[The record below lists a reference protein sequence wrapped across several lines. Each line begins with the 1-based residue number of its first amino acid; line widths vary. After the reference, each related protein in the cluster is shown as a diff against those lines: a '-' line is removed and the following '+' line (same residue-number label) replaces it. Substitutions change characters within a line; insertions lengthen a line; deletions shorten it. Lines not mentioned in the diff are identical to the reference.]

1 MKEEI
6 INDLLTQSMN
16 PRKFYRIF
24 NKSEQLKKLNDPVYL
39 LQNEYVPNTP
49 LMRVLAKDILFC
61 RYQFQSLDSD
71 NYLVND
77 GTDYG
82 KLKQLLLYDYDID
95 INVERCFA
103 SHRLF
108 RLMQYV
114 ENNVSQENRDAVLD
128 RDKATKAQVKELF
141 QLICNCCEGRPP
153 HLDSNPAFLNIDF
166 KKFEEELYRQYHM
179 FLSPYDRRQL
189 NTVEAIIVHL
199 IFRFRDGGQIHNK

>member
-16 PRKFYRIF
+16 PRKFYRMF

-49 LMRVLAKDILFC
+49 LMRVLTKDILFC
-61 RYQFQSLDSD
+61 RHQFQPLDSD

-82 KLKQLLLYDYDID
+82 KLRKLLLYDYGIN

-103 SHRLF
+103 CHRLF

-114 ENNVSQENRDAVLD
+114 ENNISQQHRQAVID
-128 RDKATKAQVKELF
+128 RNQAEKELMKKIF
-141 QLICNCCEGRPP
+141 NLISECCEGRKPR
-153 HLDSNPAFLNIDF
+153 LLSNPAFLDLNF
-166 KKFEEELYRQYHM
+166 KTFEDELYRQYHIL
-179 FLSPYDRRQL
+179 FSPSERRQM
-189 NTVEAIIVHL
+189 NTVEKIILHL
-199 IFRFRDGGQIHNK
+199 IFRLRDGGRF

>member
-16 PRKFYRIF
+16 PRKFYRMF
-24 NKSEQLKKLNDPVYL
+24 NKSEQLKKLNNPVYL

-49 LMRVLAKDILFC
+49 LMRVLTKDILFC
-61 RYQFQSLDSD
+61 RHQFQPLDSD

-82 KLKQLLLYDYDID
+82 KLRKLLLYDYGIN

-103 SHRLF
+103 CHRLF

-114 ENNVSQENRDAVLD
+114 ENNISQQHRQAVID
-128 RDKATKAQVKELF
+128 RNQAEKELMKKIF
-141 QLICNCCEGRPP
+141 NLISECCEGRKPR
-153 HLDSNPAFLNIDF
+153 LLSNPAFLDLNF
-166 KKFEEELYRQYHM
+166 KTFEDELYRQYHIL
-179 FLSPYDRRQL
+179 FSPSERRQM
-189 NTVEAIIVHL
+189 NTVEKIILHL
-199 IFRFRDGGQIHNK
+199 IFRLRDGGRF